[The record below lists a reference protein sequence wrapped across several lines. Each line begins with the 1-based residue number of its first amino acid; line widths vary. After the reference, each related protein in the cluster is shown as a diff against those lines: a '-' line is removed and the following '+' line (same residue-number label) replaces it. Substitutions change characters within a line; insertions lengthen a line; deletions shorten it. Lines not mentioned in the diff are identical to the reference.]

1 MQKIKKFRVWDNTDY
16 MSKPFTLNELQ
27 AGLIQ
32 FDCAC
37 PIMQFTGLKDVNGV
51 EIYEGDIIK
60 VCQDDEF
67 LFNHHVEW
75 NDASG
80 CCSISVNHCD
90 YDLTT
95 MAWAEQQ
102 FCYEYKV
109 IGNIYQNPD
118 LLGGATNGKD

>member
-1 MQKIKKFRVWDNTDY
+1 
-16 MSKPFTLNELQ
+16 
-27 AGLIQ
+27 
-32 FDCAC
+32 
-37 PIMQFTGLKDVNGV
+37 MQFTGLKDVNGV

-75 NDASG
+75 NNASG

-118 LLGGATNGKD
+118 LLGGITNGKD

>member
-1 MQKIKKFRVWDNTDY
+1 MRKIKFRAWHKSGETMMPDVKNVH
-16 MSKPFTLNELQ
+16 TLNSEFQ
-27 AGLIQ
+27 NDNLI
-32 FDCAC
+32 F
-37 PIMQFTGLKDVNGV
+37 MQFTGLKDRNGV
-51 EIYEGDIIK
+51 EIYEGDIIN

-118 LLGGATNGKD
+118 LLGGATNGKG

>member
-1 MQKIKKFRVWDNTDY
+1 MNKPKFRVWDNVDY

-27 AGLIQ
+27 AELVQ

-37 PIMQFTGLKDVNGV
+37 PIMQYTGLKDVNGV
-51 EIYEGDIIK
+51 EIYEDDLIK

-95 MAWAEQQ
+95 MAWAEQK
-102 FCYEYKV
+102 FCYEYEV
-109 IGNIYQNPD
+109 IGNIHQNPE
-118 LLGGATNGKD
+118 LLEQNNE

>member
-1 MQKIKKFRVWDNTDY
+1 MQRIKKFRVWDNTDY